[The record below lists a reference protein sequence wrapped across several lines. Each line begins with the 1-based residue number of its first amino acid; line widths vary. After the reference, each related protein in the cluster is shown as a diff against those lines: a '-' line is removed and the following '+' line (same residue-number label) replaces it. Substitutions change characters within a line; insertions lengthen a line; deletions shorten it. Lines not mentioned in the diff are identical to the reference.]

1 MADRDAKDSLF
12 AAFASVAKALG
23 NGHRAEIVDVLA
35 QGERSVDD
43 LAVEIGQS
51 VANTSQHLQVLSQAG
66 LVQSRRAGTRVIYR
80 PASEGVVD
88 LWTAVRGVAVEHVA
102 SVEVLADAYL
112 GDRSEVESVSMD
124 DLAARLA
131 EGSVVLLDVRPRAEF
146 RAGHLLDA
154 VSVPID
160 ELPGLVDELP
170 GGLDVVAYCRGPYC
184 VYADDAVRLLRARG
198 RAARRLDVGVREW
211 RRAGLPVAVPA

>member
-1 MADRDAKDSLF
+1 MRSVVMAPRDAKDSLF

-43 LAVEIGQS
+43 LAAEIGQS
-51 VANTSQHLQVLSQAG
+51 VANTSQHLQVLAQAG

-112 GDRSEVESVSMD
+112 GDRSEVESVAMD

-146 RAGHLLDA
+146 QSGHLPTA
-154 VSVPID
+154 VSAPID
-160 ELPGLVDELP
+160 ELPRLVDELP
-170 GGLDVVAYCRGPYC
+170 GGLEVVAYCRGPYC

-198 RAARRLDVGVREW
+198 HSARRLYVGFPEW
-211 RRAGLPVAVPA
+211 QRA